1 MYVCM
6 CGCNPP
12 LRRRRAAGAAKG
24 GAPCGSGPRGGGG
37 PLWERERVG
46 GCGGRVGGG
55 RPGGPDTPD
64 LGCQAWAAPSPDL
77 AGSRALVE
85 TTPVSSPCGY
95 QLGAVLGTPPAYS
108 CKPAPV
114 TAPSGPHR
122 VGVRVDGSQTLKDN
136 VLIVWRATFAKRQ
149 ERRRTRSRQPLLPGL
164 PPWTVPPPGGWRE
177 PFQARSCS
185 LPVMPPWRS
194 GWVAA
199 A

>member
-12 LRRRRAAGAAKG
+12 LRSRRGAGAAKG

-37 PLWERERVG
+37 PLWERERGG

-55 RPGGPDTPD
+55 RPGGPVTPD
-64 LGCQAWAAPSPDL
+64 PGSQAWAAPSPVL

-85 TTPVSSPCGY
+85 TTPVSSPCGCR
-95 QLGAVLGTPPAYS
+95 LGVVPGTPPAYR

-122 VGVRVDGSQTLKDN
+122 VGVWVGGSQTLKDN
-136 VLIVWRATFAKRQ
+136 VLIVWRASFARRQ
-149 ERRRTRSRQPLLPGL
+149 ERNRTRSRQPPLPGP
-164 PPWTVPPPGGWRE
+164 PPWTVPLPGGWRE
-177 PFQARSCS
+177 PYQARSCS
-185 LPVMPPWRS
+185 LLVSPLWRS